1 MVSEPGEG
9 LSVAIAPDGTSL
21 LVHLFAEGEDWLV
34 DPAAR
39 TATLT
44 DLGTEG
50 GVSWQRRG
58 KSFFSP

>member
-1 MVSEPGEG
+1 
-9 LSVAIAPDGTSL
+9 
-21 LVHLFAEGEDWLV
+21 VHLFAEGEDWLV
-34 DPAAR
+34 DPVTR
-39 TATLT
+39 TATVT

>member
-1 MVSEPGEG
+1 M
-9 LSVAIAPDGTSL
+9 
-21 LVHLFAEGEDWLV
+21 LVHSWTEAEDWLI
-34 DPAAR
+34 DPVAE

-44 DLGTEG
+44 DLASTS